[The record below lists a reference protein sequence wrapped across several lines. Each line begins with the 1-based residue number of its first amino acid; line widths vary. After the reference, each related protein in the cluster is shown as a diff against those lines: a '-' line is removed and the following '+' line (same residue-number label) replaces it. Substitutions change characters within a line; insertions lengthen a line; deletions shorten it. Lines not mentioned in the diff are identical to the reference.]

1 MRKKANRVLAIIFL
15 IFAIGVLA
23 VGITW
28 SGEVKT
34 SMKDTELRLAEIQ
47 QDIDAS
53 ADNSIIS
60 GSVENYNQNVKVYNS
75 YLDMYDMG
83 FKLIMTL
90 IIADLV
96 VVIILIA
103 MDRADEEE
111 TAAPKILPASEKQEK
126 DKDKDNA
133 KNAETKVKSEDVSKD
148 KTKHRFGIK
157 SGLEAAAKSDSK
169 ADGGAEVDLKSVVTN
184 DMISHADVVSH
195 ADVAS
200 HAGVMSNTGVEA
212 DTSAVSASDTITN
225 VGTATNIGA
234 ASSENMGA
242 YANESGETGIY
253 TEASAEAKMQK
264 TNLGGQSTIELT
276 KQLRAYKN
284 QLAAGKITEQ
294 EFIRRKEE
302 LLKSI

>member
-1 MRKKANRVLAIIFL
+1 MRKRANRVLAIIFL

-34 SMKDTELRLAEIQ
+34 NMKDTELRLAEIQ

-103 MDRADEEE
+103 MDKADEEE
-111 TAAPKILPASEKQEK
+111 TATPKILPASEKQEK
-126 DKDKDNA
+126 DKDNDNA
-133 KNAETKVKSEDVSKD
+133 KNAETKVKSEDVSRD

-157 SGLEAAAKSDSK
+157 SGLEAAAKSGRN
-169 ADGGAEVDLKSVVTN
+169 ADVDTSVDLKSVATN
-184 DMISHADVVSH
+184 GIVSH
-195 ADVAS
+195 TDTAVD
-200 HAGVMSNTGVEA
+200 AGAVSTAGPGANVTSNTSVI
-212 DTSAVSASDTITN
+212 S
-225 VGTATNIGA
+225 NIGA
-234 ASSENMGA
+234 DGNGQTGVYTETGA
-242 YANESGETGIY
+242 YTQQSAA
-253 TEASAEAKMQK
+253 TEAKIQK

-294 EFIRRKEE
+294 EFIQRKEE

>member
-90 IIADLV
+90 SIADLV

-103 MDRADEEE
+103 MDKAGEEE
-111 TAAPKILPASEKQEK
+111 TVTPKILPADEKQEK

-133 KNAETKVKSEDVSKD
+133 TNGIVSHTD
-148 KTKHRFGIK
+148 TAVDAGAVSTAGPRANVTSNTSVISSIG
-157 SGLEAAAKSDSK
+157 
-169 ADGGAEVDLKSVVTN
+169 ADGNGQ
-184 DMISHADVVSH
+184 
-195 ADVAS
+195 
-200 HAGVMSNTGVEA
+200 TGVY
-212 DTSAVSASDTITN
+212 T
-225 VGTATNIGA
+225 
-234 ASSENMGA
+234 
-242 YANESGETGIY
+242 ETGANTQQPAA
-253 TEASAEAKMQK
+253 TEAKIQK

-294 EFIRRKEE
+294 EFIQRKEE

>member
-47 QDIDAS
+47 QNIDAS

-90 IIADLV
+90 SIADLV

-103 MDRADEEE
+103 MDKAGEEE
-111 TAAPKILPASEKQEK
+111 TVTPKILPASEKQEK

-133 KNAETKVKSEDVSKD
+133 TN
-148 KTKHRFGIK
+148 GI
-157 SGLEAAAKSDSK
+157 
-169 ADGGAEVDLKSVVTN
+169 
-184 DMISHADVVSH
+184 VSH
-195 ADVAS
+195 TDTAVD
-200 HAGVMSNTGVEA
+200 AGAVSTAGPRANVTSNTSVI
-212 DTSAVSASDTITN
+212 S
-225 VGTATNIGA
+225 NIGA
-234 ASSENMGA
+234 DGNVQTGV
-242 YANESGETGIY
+242 YTETGANTQQPAA
-253 TEASAEAKMQK
+253 TEAKIQK

-294 EFIRRKEE
+294 EFIQRKEE

>member
-103 MDRADEEE
+103 MDKADEEE
-111 TAAPKILPASEKQEK
+111 TATPKILPASEKQEK
-126 DKDKDNA
+126 DKDNDNA
-133 KNAETKVKSEDVSKD
+133 KNAETKVKSEDVSRD

-157 SGLEAAAKSDSK
+157 SGLEAAAKSGRN
-169 ADGGAEVDLKSVVTN
+169 ADVDTSVDLKSVATN
-184 DMISHADVVSH
+184 GMVSH
-195 ADVAS
+195 TDTAVD
-200 HAGVMSNTGVEA
+200 AGAVSTAGPGANVTSNTSVI
-212 DTSAVSASDTITN
+212 S
-225 VGTATNIGA
+225 NIGA
-234 ASSENMGA
+234 DGNGQTGVYTETGA
-242 YANESGETGIY
+242 YTQQPAATETKI
-253 TEASAEAKMQK
+253 QK

-294 EFIRRKEE
+294 EFIQRKEE

>member
-126 DKDKDNA
+126 DKDNA

-157 SGLEAAAKSDSK
+157 SGLEAAAKSGGR
-169 ADGGAEVDLKSVVTN
+169 ADGGAEADLKSVVTN
-184 DMISHADVVSH
+184 DMISH

-200 HAGVMSNTGVEA
+200 HAGVMSNTGVES
-212 DTSAVSASDTITN
+212 DTSAVSASDTVTN

-234 ASSENMGA
+234 ASSENMRA

>member
-90 IIADLV
+90 SIADLV

-103 MDRADEEE
+103 MDKADEEE
-111 TAAPKILPASEKQEK
+111 TVTPKILPASEKQEK

-133 KNAETKVKSEDVSKD
+133 TN
-148 KTKHRFGIK
+148 GI
-157 SGLEAAAKSDSK
+157 
-169 ADGGAEVDLKSVVTN
+169 
-184 DMISHADVVSH
+184 VSH
-195 ADVAS
+195 TDTAVD
-200 HAGVMSNTGVEA
+200 AGAVSTAGPRANVTSNTSVI
-212 DTSAVSASDTITN
+212 S
-225 VGTATNIGA
+225 NIGA
-234 ASSENMGA
+234 DGNVQTGV
-242 YANESGETGIY
+242 YTETGANTQQPAA
-253 TEASAEAKMQK
+253 TEAKIQK

-294 EFIRRKEE
+294 EFIQRKEE

>member
-126 DKDKDNA
+126 DKDNA
-133 KNAETKVKSEDVSKD
+133 KN
-148 KTKHRFGIK
+148 
-157 SGLEAAAKSDSK
+157 

-184 DMISHADVVSH
+184 DMVTIAD
-195 ADVAS
+195 AAS
-200 HAGVMSNTGVEA
+200 DAGVSMN
-212 DTSAVSASDTITN
+212 TSAVSAVGTGTN
-225 VGTATNIGA
+225 VGTTPDASISTSTAFNVGIETNVTSNTSMASNTGEDAQQTA
-234 ASSENMGA
+234 AA
-242 YANESGETGIY
+242 ET
-253 TEASAEAKMQK
+253 KMQK

>member
-47 QDIDAS
+47 QNIDAS

-90 IIADLV
+90 SIADLV

-103 MDRADEEE
+103 MDKADEEE
-111 TAAPKILPASEKQEK
+111 TVTPKILPASEKQEK

-133 KNAETKVKSEDVSKD
+133 TN
-148 KTKHRFGIK
+148 GI
-157 SGLEAAAKSDSK
+157 
-169 ADGGAEVDLKSVVTN
+169 
-184 DMISHADVVSH
+184 VSH
-195 ADVAS
+195 TDTAVD
-200 HAGVMSNTGVEA
+200 AGAVSTAGPRANVTSNTSVI
-212 DTSAVSASDTITN
+212 S
-225 VGTATNIGA
+225 NIGA
-234 ASSENMGA
+234 DCNGQTGV
-242 YANESGETGIY
+242 YTETGANTQQPAA
-253 TEASAEAKMQK
+253 TEAKIQK

-294 EFIRRKEE
+294 EFIQRKEE

>member
-126 DKDKDNA
+126 DKDNA
-133 KNAETKVKSEDVSKD
+133 KN
-148 KTKHRFGIK
+148 
-157 SGLEAAAKSDSK
+157 

-184 DMISHADVVSH
+184 DMISHADV
-195 ADVAS
+195 AS
-200 HAGVMSNTGVEA
+200 HAGVMSNTGVES
-212 DTSAVSASDTITN
+212 DTSAVSASDTVTN

-234 ASSENMGA
+234 ASSENMRA

>member
-126 DKDKDNA
+126 DKDNA
-133 KNAETKVKSEDVSKD
+133 KNAETKVQSEDVSKD

-157 SGLEAAAKSDSK
+157 SGLEAVAKSGGK

-184 DMISHADVVSH
+184 DMISHV
-195 ADVAS
+195 DVAS
-200 HAGVMSNTGVEA
+200 HAGVMSNTGVES
-212 DTSAVSASDTITN
+212 DTSTVSASDTVTN

>member
-90 IIADLV
+90 SIADLV

-103 MDRADEEE
+103 MDKAGEEE
-111 TAAPKILPASEKQEK
+111 TVTPKILPASEKQEK

-133 KNAETKVKSEDVSKD
+133 TN
-148 KTKHRFGIK
+148 GI
-157 SGLEAAAKSDSK
+157 
-169 ADGGAEVDLKSVVTN
+169 
-184 DMISHADVVSH
+184 VSH
-195 ADVAS
+195 TDTAVD
-200 HAGVMSNTGVEA
+200 AGAVSTAGPRANVTSNTSVI
-212 DTSAVSASDTITN
+212 S
-225 VGTATNIGA
+225 NIGA
-234 ASSENMGA
+234 DGNGQTGV
-242 YANESGETGIY
+242 YTETGANTQQPAA
-253 TEASAEAKMQK
+253 TEAKIQK

-294 EFIRRKEE
+294 EFIQRKEE

>member
-126 DKDKDNA
+126 DKDNA

-157 SGLEAAAKSDSK
+157 SGLEATAKSGGK
-169 ADGGAEVDLKSVVTN
+169 ADGGAEADLKSVVTN
-184 DMISHADVVSH
+184 DMVTIAD
-195 ADVAS
+195 AAS
-200 HAGVMSNTGVEA
+200 DAGVSMN
-212 DTSAVSASDTITN
+212 TSAVSTVGTGTN
-225 VGTATNIGA
+225 VGTTPDASISTSTAFNVGIETNVTSNTSMASNTGEDAQQTA
-234 ASSENMGA
+234 AD
-242 YANESGETGIY
+242 ET
-253 TEASAEAKMQK
+253 KMQK

>member
-126 DKDKDNA
+126 DKDNA
-133 KNAETKVKSEDVSKD
+133 KN
-148 KTKHRFGIK
+148 
-157 SGLEAAAKSDSK
+157 

-184 DMISHADVVSH
+184 DMISHADV
-195 ADVAS
+195 AS
-200 HAGVMSNTGVEA
+200 HTGVMSNTGVES
-212 DTSAVSASDTITN
+212 DTSTVSASDTVTN

>member
-103 MDRADEEE
+103 MDKADEEE
-111 TAAPKILPASEKQEK
+111 TATPKILPASERQEK
-126 DKDKDNA
+126 DKDNDNA
-133 KNAETKVKSEDVSKD
+133 KNAETKVKSEDVSRD

-157 SGLEAAAKSDSK
+157 SGLEAAAKSGRN
-169 ADGGAEVDLKSVVTN
+169 ADVDTSVDLKSVATN
-184 DMISHADVVSH
+184 GIVSH
-195 ADVAS
+195 TDTAVD
-200 HAGVMSNTGVEA
+200 AGAVSTAGPGANVTSNTSVI
-212 DTSAVSASDTITN
+212 S
-225 VGTATNIGA
+225 NIGA
-234 ASSENMGA
+234 DGNGQTGVYTETGA
-242 YANESGETGIY
+242 YTQQSAA
-253 TEASAEAKMQK
+253 TEAKIQK

-294 EFIRRKEE
+294 EFIQRKEE

>member
-103 MDRADEEE
+103 MDKADEEE
-111 TAAPKILPASEKQEK
+111 TATPKILPASEKQEK

-133 KNAETKVKSEDVSKD
+133 KNAETKVKSEDVSRD
-148 KTKHRFGIK
+148 KTKPRFGIK
-157 SGLEAAAKSDSK
+157 SGLEAAARSGRN
-169 ADGGAEVDLKSVVTN
+169 ADVDTSVDLKSVATN
-184 DMISHADVVSH
+184 GIVSH
-195 ADVAS
+195 TDTTVD
-200 HAGVMSNTGVEA
+200 AGAVPTAGTGANVTSNTSVI
-212 DTSAVSASDTITN
+212 S
-225 VGTATNIGA
+225 NIGA
-234 ASSENMGA
+234 DGNGQTGVYTETGA
-242 YANESGETGIY
+242 YTQQSAA
-253 TEASAEAKMQK
+253 TEAKIQK
-264 TNLGGQSTIELT
+264 INLGGQSTIELT

-294 EFIRRKEE
+294 EFIQRKEE

>member
-1 MRKKANRVLAIIFL
+1 MKKKANRVLAIIFL

-126 DKDKDNA
+126 DKDNA

-157 SGLEAAAKSDSK
+157 SGLEVAAKSGGR
-169 ADGGAEVDLKSVVTN
+169 ADGGAEADLKSVVTN
-184 DMISHADVVSH
+184 DMISHV
-195 ADVAS
+195 DVAS
-200 HAGVMSNTGVEA
+200 HAGVMSNTGVES
-212 DTSAVSASDTITN
+212 DTSAVSASDTVTN

>member
-60 GSVENYNQNVKVYNS
+60 GSIENYNQNVKVYNS

-103 MDRADEEE
+103 MDKADEEE
-111 TAAPKILPASEKQEK
+111 TTAPKILPASEKQEK
-126 DKDKDNA
+126 DKDNA
-133 KNAETKVKSEDVSKD
+133 KNAETKVKSEYVSKG

-157 SGLEAAAKSDSK
+157 SGLEAVAKSGGK

-184 DMISHADVVSH
+184 EMISHV
-195 ADVAS
+195 DVAS
-200 HAGVMSNTGVEA
+200 HVGVMSNTGVES
-212 DTSAVSASDTITN
+212 DTSAVSAPDTVTN

-234 ASSENMGA
+234 ASSENMRA

>member
-126 DKDKDNA
+126 DKDNA
-133 KNAETKVKSEDVSKD
+133 KN
-148 KTKHRFGIK
+148 
-157 SGLEAAAKSDSK
+157 
-169 ADGGAEVDLKSVVTN
+169 ADGGAEVDLKSVVTS
-184 DMISHADVVSH
+184 DMVTIAD
-195 ADVAS
+195 AAS
-200 HAGVMSNTGVEA
+200 DAGVNMN
-212 DTSAVSASDTITN
+212 TSAVSTVGTGTN
-225 VGTATNIGA
+225 VGTTPDASISTSTAFNVGIETNVTSNTSMASNTGEDAQQTA
-234 ASSENMGA
+234 AA
-242 YANESGETGIY
+242 ET
-253 TEASAEAKMQK
+253 KMQK

>member
-103 MDRADEEE
+103 MDKADEEE
-111 TAAPKILPASEKQEK
+111 TATPKILPASEKQEK
-126 DKDKDNA
+126 DKDNDNA
-133 KNAETKVKSEDVSKD
+133 KNAETKVKSEDVSRD

-157 SGLEAAAKSDSK
+157 SGLEAAAKSGRN
-169 ADGGAEVDLKSVVTN
+169 ADVDTSVDLKSVATN
-184 DMISHADVVSH
+184 GIVSH
-195 ADVAS
+195 TDTAVD
-200 HAGVMSNTGVEA
+200 AGAVSTAGPGANVTSNTSVI
-212 DTSAVSASDTITN
+212 S
-225 VGTATNIGA
+225 NIGA
-234 ASSENMGA
+234 DGNGQTGVYTETGA
-242 YANESGETGIY
+242 YTQQPAATETKI
-253 TEASAEAKMQK
+253 QK

-294 EFIRRKEE
+294 EFIQRKEE

>member
-111 TAAPKILPASEKQEK
+111 TAAPKILPAREKQE
-126 DKDKDNA
+126 KDKDNA
-133 KNAETKVKSEDVSKD
+133 KNA
-148 KTKHRFGIK
+148 
-157 SGLEAAAKSDSK
+157 
-169 ADGGAEVDLKSVVTN
+169 DGGAEADLKSVVTN
-184 DMISHADVVSH
+184 DMISHV
-195 ADVAS
+195 DVAS
-200 HAGVMSNTGVEA
+200 HAGVMSNTGVES
-212 DTSAVSASDTITN
+212 DTSTVSASDTVTN

-234 ASSENMGA
+234 ASSENMRA

>member
-126 DKDKDNA
+126 DKDNA
-133 KNAETKVKSEDVSKD
+133 KN
-148 KTKHRFGIK
+148 
-157 SGLEAAAKSDSK
+157 
-169 ADGGAEVDLKSVVTN
+169 ADGGAEADLKSIVTN
-184 DMISHADVVSH
+184 DMVTIAD
-195 ADVAS
+195 AAS
-200 HAGVMSNTGVEA
+200 DAGVSMN
-212 DTSAVSASDTITN
+212 TSAVSTVGTGTN
-225 VGTATNIGA
+225 VGTTPDASISTSTAFNVGIETNVTSNASMASNTGEDAQQTA
-234 ASSENMGA
+234 AA
-242 YANESGETGIY
+242 ET
-253 TEASAEAKMQK
+253 KMQK

>member
-1 MRKKANRVLAIIFL
+1 M

-126 DKDKDNA
+126 DKDNA

-157 SGLEAAAKSDSK
+157 SGLEAAAKSDGK

-184 DMISHADVVSH
+184 DMISHADV
-195 ADVAS
+195 AS
-200 HAGVMSNTGVEA
+200 HAGVMSNTGVES
-212 DTSAVSASDTITN
+212 DTSTVSASDTVTN

-234 ASSENMGA
+234 ASSENMRA
-242 YANESGETGIY
+242 YTNESGETGIY

>member
-103 MDRADEEE
+103 MDKADEEE
-111 TAAPKILPASEKQEK
+111 TATPKILPASEKQEKDK

-133 KNAETKVKSEDVSKD
+133 KNAETKVKSEDVSRD

-157 SGLEAAAKSDSK
+157 SGLEAAAKSGRN
-169 ADGGAEVDLKSVVTN
+169 ADVDTSVDLKSVVTN
-184 DMISHADVVSH
+184 GIVSH
-195 ADVAS
+195 TDTAVD
-200 HAGVMSNTGVEA
+200 AGEVSTAGPGANVTSNTSVI
-212 DTSAVSASDTITN
+212 S
-225 VGTATNIGA
+225 NIGVDG
-234 ASSENMGA
+234 NGQ
-242 YANESGETGIY
+242 TGIY
-253 TEASAEAKMQK
+253 TETGAYTQQQAATEAKIQK
-264 TNLGGQSTIELT
+264 TSLGGQSTIELT

-294 EFIRRKEE
+294 EFIQRKEE